1 MKQAEFDTLTNVTTV
16 AGALAL
22 SDGVKFFFNETQ
34 IFQNGDMPSPNIGRK
49 NNAQQQRTSLRHKI
63 HYYVRDTSHSQG
75 YYQAFDILE
84 SDVTTQESK
93 TATRVGKTRVATRDD
108 DDGRDVIA
116 SPDWS

>member
-1 MKQAEFDTLTNVTTV
+1 MKETEFNTLTNVTTQ
-16 AGALAL
+16 AAALLL

-34 IFQNGDMPSPNIGRK
+34 IFQNGNMPSANVGKK

-63 HYYVRDTSHSQG
+63 HYYVRDVSHAQG

-84 SDVTTQESK
+84 SDIATQESK
-93 TATRVGKTRVATRDD
+93 TATRVGKERVATRDD